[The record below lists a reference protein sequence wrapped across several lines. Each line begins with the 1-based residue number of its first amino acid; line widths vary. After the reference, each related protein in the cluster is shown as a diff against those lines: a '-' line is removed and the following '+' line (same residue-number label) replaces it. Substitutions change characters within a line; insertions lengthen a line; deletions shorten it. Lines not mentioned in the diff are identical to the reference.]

1 MGSGDKS
8 REAGSESV
16 ASKRTAELSHRG
28 LGTAQPPGLD
38 VDMIKKNLFHCTI
51 IILPVV
57 VKILND
63 RRKLLWNIGVW
74 KSLIHKI

>member
-38 VDMIKKNLFHCTI
+38 VDMIKIPL
-51 IILPVV
+51 
-57 VKILND
+57 
-63 RRKLLWNIGVW
+63 
-74 KSLIHKI
+74 SLHYHNSSCCSKDPE